1 MKTEEKQIDQ
11 VFKFSY
17 SGLDTTNLNYCP
29 TDDLLEDFN
38 FIYTNIRNNNDHTI
52 SEFIDPS
59 EVGEYSITI
68 KSRKSL
74 ITGIDFTEKIVQGVI
89 SHLSA
94 IGSDW
99 IDVLEIPASCT
110 WNEDTVEQI
119 KVLIDSGLVYDIS
132 IKNPE
137 SIDKIIEIKD
147 LLDTKSIELFYVS
160 LDICPLNFDYN
171 IVSWCNDNMIKII
184 GYNPMG
190 GYIAGPSLIE
200 CFTAPYLLGFAATY
214 CHIVMLSSRDMFKAV
229 QGAKYL
235 KNLEGEKIR
244 SMYILK
250 KNVHK
255 LPKPLKKV
263 VWTSAVLDDN
273 NILPYNTPDFVPTD
287 GTSVVIS
294 LGKPLEKVTET
305 EEKTELEKEV
315 IDFLGQLTYP
325 SDASFEDKFSIAKNQ
340 IMTYLKTKFPSYTF
354 LYSMVNKTTVA
365 IKAELETTEG
375 WWIFKKT
382 KKDSKQFLIS
392 MKSSGLVYFK
402 EDQNPEN

>member
-11 VFKFSY
+11 LFKISY

-29 TDDLLEDFN
+29 TDDLLEEFN
-38 FIYTNIRNNNDHTI
+38 YIYTNVRNNNDHTI

-59 EVGEYSITI
+59 NDNSTTITI
-68 KSRKSL
+68 PGKKSL
-74 ITGIDFTEKIVQGVI
+74 ITEIDFTDRIIQGI
-89 SHLSA
+89 LSHLSA
-94 IGSDW
+94 VGNEW
-99 IDVLEIPASCT
+99 IDILEIPASCT
-110 WNEDTVEQI
+110 WNTDTVDQI
-119 KVLIDSGLVYDIS
+119 KVLMDSGLVYDIS

-147 LLDTKSIELFYVS
+147 LLDSKGIDLFYIS
-160 LDICPLNFDYN
+160 LDICPLNFNFD
-171 IVSWCNDNMIKII
+171 VVTWCQDNLIKII

-190 GYIAGPSLIE
+190 GYIAGPSLIN

-214 CHIVMLSSRDMFKAV
+214 CHIVMLSSRDMFRAV

-235 KNLEGEKIR
+235 KTLEGEKTK

-263 VWTSAVLDDN
+263 IWTSAVLDDDC
-273 NILPYNTPDFVPTD
+273 ILPYESPEFIPTD
-287 GTSVVIS
+287 GASIIIS
-294 LGKPLEKVTET
+294 LGKPIEKINE
-305 EEKTELEKEV
+305 EDEKTELEKEMME
-315 IDFLGQLTYP
+315 FLKQITYS
-325 SDASFEDKFSIAKNQ
+325 SDASLKDKFSIAKNQ
-340 IMTYLKTKFPSYTF
+340 IMTYLKTKFPKYTF
-354 LYSMVNKTTVA
+354 FYSVINETTVA
-365 IKAELETTEG
+365 IKAEIEETSG

-382 KKDSKQFLIS
+382 TRDEKQFLIS

-402 EDQNPEN
+402 EDPNL